1 MKTYKILTRIFPAI
15 VLASVASYGMAY
27 ASGFPPPA
35 PNYVHA
41 YITNHTNQPLTIV
54 STPSHGTDL
63 QSNPISV
70 AVNGQ
75 VKIID
80 DGSTY
85 YPAAFTTHIGVKGP
99 GQCIASISL
108 MGGAITQAGDGSD
121 GFTCTTQGDHIV
133 LNTKA

>member
-1 MKTYKILTRIFPAI
+1 MKTIKTLTRIFPAI
-15 VLASVASYGMAY
+15 VLTSLASFGVAY
-27 ASGFPPPA
+27 AAGFPPPA

-41 YITNHTNQPLTIV
+41 YVNNNTNQPLTIA
-54 STPSHGTDL
+54 STASHGTYL
-63 QSNPISV
+63 QSNPTSAPV
-70 AVNGQ
+70 GGQ

-133 LNTKA
+133 LTTKA